1 MGKVQQQFFPDSS
14 RPEPIVDLWLPKGS
28 TVQQS
33 EVIAKRVEARLMQEP
48 GVFSH
53 ITGIGSAVPRFY
65 LPSIW
70 MSARSRV
77 SQGIVL
83 PKNLKQ
89 REELRMRSPALLA
102 TEFSE
107 IRNRVKLLPNRPTV
121 QRFNNRLAR
130 RCPIRYSFFRRP
142 CCRAGTAVG

>member
-1 MGKVQQQFFPDSS
+1 
-14 RPEPIVDLWLPKGS
+14 
-28 TVQQS
+28 
-33 EVIAKRVEARLMQEP
+33 MQEP

-70 MSARSRV
+70 MFAQSRV

-130 RCPIRYSFFRRP
+130 RCPTRCSFFRRP